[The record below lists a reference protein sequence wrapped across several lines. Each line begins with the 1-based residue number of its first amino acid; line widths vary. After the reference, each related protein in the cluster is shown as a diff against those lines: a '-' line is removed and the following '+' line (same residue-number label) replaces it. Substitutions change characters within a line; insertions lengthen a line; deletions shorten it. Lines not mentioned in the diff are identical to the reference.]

1 MSGAIKISKIESKIY
16 LSKLDNGIYILKID
30 DNSNSENF
38 KITKVH

>member
-1 MSGAIKISKIESKIY
+1 MSGAIKISKIESKID